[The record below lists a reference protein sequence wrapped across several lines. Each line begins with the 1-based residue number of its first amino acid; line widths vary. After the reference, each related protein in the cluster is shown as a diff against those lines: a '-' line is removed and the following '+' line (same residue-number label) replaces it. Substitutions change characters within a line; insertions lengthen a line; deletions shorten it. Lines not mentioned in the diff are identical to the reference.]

1 MKIKAKL
8 FLALI
13 FLFIEFLIV
22 SLFSLYFV
30 YKISQQN
37 NLITK
42 DNNISISYSENM
54 LKSIDKINDFN
65 SSSIFNPHFVPD
77 RKELSILL
85 TNFEK
90 NLADEENNITETG
103 EEELAQSVREN
114 FEKLKSLISDSVRSS
129 VGDKSGYYYTILL
142 PTVSE
147 IKFALFAISDINMN
161 AIIRKSHVANDTAR
175 HSYIVLSIIASIFF
189 LVFFGFIFG
198 FPKYIADPIEILA
211 KNLTEVANKNFKVRM
226 EFNTNDEFGQI
237 AKTFNDIT
245 GSLEKYN
252 RFETEFLLERNEL
265 TESIIKRMDEPVLI
279 LDVNQKIILVSFLAE
294 KLLGMDYIDIINKSV
309 SQAAKKSDLLKFM
322 LRSLDQ
328 DPNTETSTFTLTSN
342 DVKTTYTSEMNII
355 TKFDK
360 NSDLLVPIG
369 YKISLKRV
377 SKSFE

>member
-103 EEELAQSVREN
+103 EEELAQSVRGN

-129 VGDKSGYYYTILL
+129 VGDKSGYYFTILL
-142 PTVSE
+142 PIVSE

-237 AKTFNDIT
+237 SRTFNEIA

-294 KLLGMDYIDIINKSV
+294 KLLGLDYIDIINKSV

-328 DPNTETSTFTLTSN
+328 DPNIETSTFTLTSN
-342 DVKTTYTSEMNII
+342 DVNTTYTSEINII

-360 NSDLLVPIG
+360 NSDLIVPIG
-369 YKISLKRV
+369 YKISLKRL